1 MFHSFRLLIFLYL
14 GSFTVSNPVQGILA
28 LYNSW
33 ETFNPQKSI
42 FVNWTP
48 ADPSTVCAWAGV
60 MCDDESSIVEVSLSA
75 KDIVGT
81 LPTQIGLLADVK
93 KL

>member
-1 MFHSFRLLIFLYL
+1 M
-14 GSFTVSNPVQGILA
+14 
-28 LYNSW
+28 
-33 ETFNPQKSI
+33 
-42 FVNWTP
+42 NWTP

-60 MCDDESSIVEVSLSA
+60 TCDDESSIVEVSLHA

-81 LPTQIGLLADVK
+81 LPTQIGLLVDVK